1 MIPTVLILVIL
12 VVIGFGILYKVVSA
26 CEDAT
31 EPTAEQK
38 QKAADEYRWNQGF
51 AFNTLKVPANAYVG
65 LPEATAKEKVP
76 GYIDLKSFSAVIF
89 TQEHGAYLSSRV
101 KDIVWGKN
109 TIELVIVFPDALG
122 NTTVEYFV
130 VLNGENEIVYDGAI
144 FVDLPISLQKGDR
157 FQITQ
162 TINLRGQDDKV

>member
-1 MIPTVLILVIL
+1 MIATPLILAVL
-12 VVIGFGILYKVVSA
+12 VAIGFAILYKVVGA
-26 CEDAT
+26 YDTAT

-65 LPEATAKEKVP
+65 LPEVTVKEKVP

-89 TQEHGAYLSSRV
+89 TQEHGAYLSSHV
-101 KDIVWGKN
+101 EDIVCGEN

-122 NTTVEYFV
+122 DTTVEYLV

-144 FVDLPISLQKGDR
+144 FADLPISLQKGDR